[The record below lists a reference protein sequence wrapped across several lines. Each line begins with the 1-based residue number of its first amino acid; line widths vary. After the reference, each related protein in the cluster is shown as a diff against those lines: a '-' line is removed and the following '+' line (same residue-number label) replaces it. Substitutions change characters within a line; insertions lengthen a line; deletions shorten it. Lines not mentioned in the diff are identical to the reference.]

1 MEIMA
6 LSDSMADLLARET
19 VTLVYAA
26 DLDFR
31 DGRVLAHTGTGLMVI
46 DGQTYIGVGS
56 LGNVSEVSEAPG
68 ADAPQSVQLT
78 LSGWDNEVAKG
89 TLQDRCRGRE
99 GRLMLVAIREDGST
113 VANILFAGVMDA
125 ADMSYA
131 GNQGDNAIS
140 VKITDEMAAVY
151 RRGTVVWSDANH
163 RARHPGD
170 RFFYAVA
177 QMASRAIYWGNKKDA
192 PGFNYT
198 D

>member
-1 MEIMA
+1 MDIMA
-6 LSDSMADLLARET
+6 LSDEMAELLARET

-31 DGRVLAHTGTGLMVI
+31 DGRVLAHTGTGQLVI
-46 DGQTYIGVGS
+46 DGQTYTGVGS
-56 LGNVSEVSEAPG
+56 LGNVSEVSEAAG
-68 ADAPQSVQLT
+68 ADSPQSVQLT
-78 LSGWDNEVAKG
+78 LSGWDSEVAKG
-89 TLQDRCRGRE
+89 TLEDRCRGRE
-99 GRLMLVAIREDGST
+99 GRLMLVAIREDGT
-113 VANILFAGVMDA
+113 AVANILFAGVMDA
-125 ADMSYA
+125 ADISYA

-163 RARHPGD
+163 RARYPGD

-192 PGFNYT
+192 PSFKYT